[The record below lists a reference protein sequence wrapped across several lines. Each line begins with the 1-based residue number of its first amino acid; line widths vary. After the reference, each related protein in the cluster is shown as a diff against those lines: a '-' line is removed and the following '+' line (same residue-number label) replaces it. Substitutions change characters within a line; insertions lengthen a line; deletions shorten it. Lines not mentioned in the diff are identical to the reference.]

1 MITAELESRPFGIDI
16 ETSQMSGG
24 IFVSIVEPG
33 SIAAQSGVVVGD
45 QLLEVRRVFVF
56 IYFLEEITYTNI
68 Y

>member
-1 MITAELESRPFGIDI
+1 
-16 ETSQMSGG
+16 MSGG

-68 Y
+68 YWRDGDVSSI